1 MRAKQLKIVLIED
14 NPDHAELIKMG
25 LEDSGVCL
33 QIQHLADGETALNYL
48 NRTEEYSSSSEWF
61 RPDLV
66 LLDLRLPK
74 IDGLTVLHK
83 IKTADSLKRIPVVIL
98 TTSSADKDVNTAYE
112 RYASSYLVKPII
124 FEEFLRMMRSLGIYW
139 SEYSKKPVN

>member
-1 MRAKQLKIVLIED
+1 MKSKRLKIVLIED

-25 LEDSGVCL
+25 LEDSGVDMQL
-33 QIQHLADGETALNYL
+33 EHLEDGEEALHYL
-48 NRTEEYSSSSEWF
+48 NREGEYAESEEWF

-74 IDGLTVLHK
+74 VDGLTVLQQ
-83 IKTADSLKRIPVVIL
+83 IKSNKTLRRIPVVIL
-98 TTSSADKDVNTAYE
+98 TTSSADKDVNMAYD

-124 FEEFLRMMRSLGIYW
+124 FEEFSRMMRSLGVYW
-139 SEYSKKPVN
+139 TKYSKKPVS